1 MNIPIPNTDQFLY
14 TPPTPDPGGVDRFVK
29 NLAALQDPSGTLA
42 RLQAEEVAKATADIK
57 MEDIDAQYQRL
68 ALKSLQDYQQNRM
81 NMYKGNKKFS
91 RLKLS
96 GEQILEDQ
104 LAYKRMLMDINTL
117 KQTSQENAQT
127 MQEVYKM
134 YASQVLTPEEYSEF
148 EKRRQEADAKATDIG
163 SVPRYRNI
171 LNNYLQTKPQRVTA
185 DQTKWIYKTPEELAK
200 AVWGP
205 QVGQTAPN
213 MKQMQTKVSDILGS
227 PVWNAHIRPMMQSFG
242 YFAQGMTPEQEYA
255 SAVKYLSGEFNPKEG
270 RVGNT
275 YISNNMPR
283 WEKEFKPKFS
293 ITNNNELEFKTK
305 PTDGIVVTFDV
316 DPKESGGTGVAAGD
330 LFIPAKTFVENGVRY
345 LTGTTV
351 SKGTFKMGPD
361 GVAEISQ
368 GTTYSPVTIPLN
380 DQMIDMVETYYF
392 PFDQTGTP
400 KRDTWKKLAPTAQG
414 APAKPQST
422 INPGYENVWPAG
434 EDRARYIV
442 NGYPHS
448 YEEVEMMLEGT
459 GLSISRAIDEGK
471 VKVELPKK

>member
-185 DQTKWIYKTPEELAK
+185 DQTKWIYKTPEQLSFVFNK
-200 AVWGP
+200 A
-205 QVGQTAPN
+205 QVGQTAFKPDVST
-213 MKQMQTKVSDILGS
+213 KQIGFIIGS
-227 PVWNAHIRPMMQSFG
+227 PIWNNEIRPMMQKFG
-242 YFAQGMTPEQEYA
+242 IFTPGMDLTAEAQAMH
-255 SAVKYLSGEFNPKEG
+255 KYNESQFNPKEYAPSSTNIYNSAG
-270 RVGNT
+270 GKDRFKPLEQKVGNIT
-275 YISNNMPR
+275 YYDFGAKPVKDTYDQFSGEYSTIMVEPSGKAWVYMRQVVNSKGEPIDVNDEKVLGSNY
-283 WEKEFKPKFS
+283 FKNTGAKKDPNKNGGVWLPYNDKVKWS
-293 ITNNNELEFKTK
+293 LQTNNFD
-305 PTDGIVVTFDV
+305 TDGIKAT
-316 DPKESGGTGVAAGD
+316 PGTYTPPPGQ
-330 LFIPAKTFVENGVRY
+330 PTP
-345 LTGTTV
+345 GTT
-351 SKGTFKMGPD
+351 T
-361 GVAEISQ
+361 
-368 GTTYSPVTIPLN
+368 
-380 DQMIDMVETYYF
+380 
-392 PFDQTGTP
+392 
-400 KRDTWKKLAPTAQG
+400 
-414 APAKPQST
+414 QST
-422 INPGYENVWPAG
+422 VLPGYENVWPAG
-434 EDRARYIV
+434 KNNARYIY
-442 NGYPHS
+442 NGYPYS
-448 YEEVEMMLEGT
+448 YEEISQALEANGGSVSVAMSNGT
-459 GLSISRAIDEGK
+459 
-471 VKVELPKK
+471 VTVELPKK